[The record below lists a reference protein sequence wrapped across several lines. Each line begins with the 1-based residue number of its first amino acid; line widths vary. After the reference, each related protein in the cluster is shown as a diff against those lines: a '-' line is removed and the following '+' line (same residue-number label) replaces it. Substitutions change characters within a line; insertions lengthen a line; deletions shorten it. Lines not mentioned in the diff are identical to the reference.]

1 MSLIYT
7 SKSASKLKFQI
18 LQMEFHFIE
27 MFRFDQTG
35 IMFEN
40 GMAFKCLV
48 HRYKVLYSK
57 QTIAATFPIQNV
69 LFNINGGILMLTII
83 PFVTLKTENGSK
95 KKWIVIFILQK
106 KTLCI
111 IYISFFC
118 DGSFASLWQRMYN
131 FLQHSQQFLYRLFYY
146 WFFRA
151 DMKTKNIQSL
161 VFVGTLGNRLNQQFF
176 FLSNFCLLANDSS
189 QKEIW
194 RKTVWHDKS
203 KTFREWDIYS
213 IIQSIINDATSHFI
227 SRR

>member
-7 SKSASKLKFQI
+7 SKSASKLKFKI

-69 LFNINGGILMLTII
+69 LFNINGGIIMLTII

-95 KKWIVIFILQK
+95 KK
-106 KTLCI
+106 
-111 IYISFFC
+111 
-118 DGSFASLWQRMYN
+118 
-131 FLQHSQQFLYRLFYY
+131 
-146 WFFRA
+146 
-151 DMKTKNIQSL
+151 
-161 VFVGTLGNRLNQQFF
+161 
-176 FLSNFCLLANDSS
+176 
-189 QKEIW
+189 
-194 RKTVWHDKS
+194 
-203 KTFREWDIYS
+203 
-213 IIQSIINDATSHFI
+213 
-227 SRR
+227 